1 LGILDRDVHVA
12 NRKGAVAFLN
22 DAQTGKGKCFMK
34 RYGWIVA
41 AILIMALVFAASPAA
56 AAEKTGFV
64 DIREIMLTSSAG
76 KKAAED
82 FKKSFEKDKA
92 AIQEKEAELKKL
104 KDELEKQRP
113 LLKEDAMKEK
123 ELAYQKKFRDY
134 QIIVKDSNEELQ
146 AKDQELSK
154 KMIPEILKLVQSI
167 GEKEKYSM
175 IVDVSAIPL
184 AYYSKE
190 NDLTKRVIDE
200 FNKTYKPKK

>member
-1 LGILDRDVHVA
+1 
-12 NRKGAVAFLN
+12 
-22 DAQTGKGKCFMK
+22 MK
-34 RYGWIVA
+34 RYGWFVT
-41 AILIMALVFAASPAA
+41 AILTLALAFAASPAA

-113 LLKEDAMKEK
+113 LLKEDALKEK

-134 QIIVKDSNEELQ
+134 QLLVKDSNEELQ
-146 AKDQELSK
+146 AKEQEILK

-175 IVDVSAIPL
+175 IVDISQVPV
-184 AYYSKE
+184 AYHSKE
-190 NDLTKRVIDE
+190 NDITKRVIEE
-200 FNKTYKPKK
+200 FNRTYKPKK

>member
-1 LGILDRDVHVA
+1 
-12 NRKGAVAFLN
+12 
-22 DAQTGKGKCFMK
+22 MK
-34 RYGWIVA
+34 RYGLIVA
-41 AILIMALVFAASPAA
+41 ASLIPALAFAASPVA

-64 DIREIMLTSSAG
+64 DIREVMLTSSAG

-82 FKKSFEKDKA
+82 FKKAFEKDKA
-92 AIQEKEAELKKL
+92 TIQEKEAELKKL

-134 QIIVKDSNEELQ
+134 QIMVKDSNEELQ

-167 GEKEKYSM
+167 GDREKYSM
-175 IVDVSAIPL
+175 IVDISAIPL

>member
-1 LGILDRDVHVA
+1 
-12 NRKGAVAFLN
+12 
-22 DAQTGKGKCFMK
+22 MK
-34 RYGWIVA
+34 RLRWIIA
-41 AILIMALVFAASPAA
+41 AVLTLALAFAASPAA

-64 DIREIMLTSSAG
+64 DIREVMLTSIAG
-76 KKAAED
+76 KKAAEE
-82 FKKSFEKDKA
+82 FKKVVEKDKA
-92 AIQEKEAELKKL
+92 VIQEKEAELKKI

-113 LLKEDAMKEK
+113 LLKEEVMKER

-134 QIIVKDSNEELQ
+134 QILVKDSNEELQ

-154 KMIPEILKLVQSI
+154 KMIPEILKLVQAI
-167 GEKEKYSM
+167 GEKEKFNM
-175 IVDVSAIPL
+175 IVDISQIPL

>member
-1 LGILDRDVHVA
+1 
-12 NRKGAVAFLN
+12 
-22 DAQTGKGKCFMK
+22 MK
-34 RYGWIVA
+34 RYGWFVA
-41 AILIMALVFAASPAA
+41 AILIPALAFATSPAA

-82 FKKSFEKDKA
+82 FKKTFEKDKA

-134 QIIVKDSNEELQ
+134 QIMVKDSNEELQ
-146 AKDQELSK
+146 AKDQDLSK
-154 KMIPEILKLVQSI
+154 KLIPEILKLVQSI
-167 GEKEKYSM
+167 GEREKYGM

>member
-1 LGILDRDVHVA
+1 
-12 NRKGAVAFLN
+12 
-22 DAQTGKGKCFMK
+22 MK
-34 RYGWIVA
+34 RYGWFVA
-41 AILIMALVFAASPAA
+41 GILMLTLIIAASPAA

-92 AIQEKEAELKKL
+92 AIQEKETELKKL

-113 LLKEDAMKEK
+113 LLKEDVMKEK

-134 QIIVKDSNEELQ
+134 QIMVKDSNEELQ
-146 AKDQELSK
+146 AKDQDLSK

-175 IVDVSAIPL
+175 IVDISAIPL
-184 AYYSKE
+184 AYSSKE

>member
-1 LGILDRDVHVA
+1 
-12 NRKGAVAFLN
+12 
-22 DAQTGKGKCFMK
+22 MK
-34 RYGWIVA
+34 RYGWFVA
-41 AILIMALVFAASPAA
+41 AILIPALAFAASPAA

-64 DIREIMLTSSAG
+64 DVREIMLTSSAG

-82 FKKSFEKDKA
+82 FKKTFEKDKA

-113 LLKEDAMKEK
+113 LLKEDVMKEK

-134 QIIVKDSNEELQ
+134 QIMVKDSNEELQ
-146 AKDQELSK
+146 AKDQDLSK
-154 KMIPEILKLVQSI
+154 KMIPDILKLVQSI
-167 GEKEKYSM
+167 GEREKYSM
-175 IVDVSAIPL
+175 IVDISAIPL

>member
-1 LGILDRDVHVA
+1 
-12 NRKGAVAFLN
+12 
-22 DAQTGKGKCFMK
+22 MK
-34 RYGWIVA
+34 RYGLIIA
-41 AILIMALVFAASPAA
+41 GILILALAFAASPAV

-76 KKAAED
+76 KKAAEE
-82 FKKSFEKDKA
+82 FKKAFEKDKA

-113 LLKEDAMKEK
+113 LLKEDVIKEK

-134 QIIVKDSNEELQ
+134 QLIVKDSNEELQ
-146 AKDQELSK
+146 AKDQDLSK
-154 KMIPEILKLVQSI
+154 KMVPEILKLVQMI

-184 AYYSKE
+184 AYFAKE
-190 NDLTKRVIDE
+190 NDLTKRVVDE

>member
-1 LGILDRDVHVA
+1 
-12 NRKGAVAFLN
+12 
-22 DAQTGKGKCFMK
+22 MK
-34 RYGWIVA
+34 KYGWLITGI
-41 AILIMALVFAASPAA
+41 AILALAFAVSPAA

-64 DIREIMLTSSAG
+64 DIREIMLSSAAG

-82 FKKSFEKDKA
+82 FKKAFEKDKA
-92 AIQEKEAELKKL
+92 TIQEKETELKKL
-104 KDELEKQRP
+104 KDDLEKQRP
-113 LLKEDAMKEK
+113 LLKEEVMKER

-134 QIIVKDSNEELQ
+134 QLLVKDSNEELQ
-146 AKDQELSK
+146 AKDQDLSK
-154 KMIPEILKLVQSI
+154 KLIPDILKLIQAI

-190 NDLTKRVIDE
+190 NDLTKRVVEE

>member
-1 LGILDRDVHVA
+1 
-12 NRKGAVAFLN
+12 
-22 DAQTGKGKCFMK
+22 MK
-34 RYGWIVA
+34 RYGWFVA
-41 AILIMALVFAASPAA
+41 GILMLTLIIAASPAA

-113 LLKEDAMKEK
+113 LLKEDVMKEK

-134 QIIVKDSNEELQ
+134 QIMVKDSNEELQ
-146 AKDQELSK
+146 AKDQDLSK

-175 IVDVSAIPL
+175 IVDISAIPL
-184 AYYSKE
+184 AYSSKE

>member
-1 LGILDRDVHVA
+1 
-12 NRKGAVAFLN
+12 
-22 DAQTGKGKCFMK
+22 MK

-41 AILIMALVFAASPAA
+41 AILVTILAFTASPAA

-64 DIREIMLTSSAG
+64 DIREVMLTSSAG

-82 FKKSFEKDKA
+82 FKKTFEKDKA

-104 KDELEKQRP
+104 KDDLEKQRP

-134 QIIVKDSNEELQ
+134 QIMVKDSNEELQ
-146 AKDQELSK
+146 AKDQDLSK

-175 IVDVSAIPL
+175 IVDISAIPL
-184 AYYSKE
+184 AYYAKE
-190 NDLTKRVIDE
+190 NELTKRVIEE

>member
-1 LGILDRDVHVA
+1 
-12 NRKGAVAFLN
+12 
-22 DAQTGKGKCFMK
+22 MK
-34 RYGWIVA
+34 RYGWFVA
-41 AILIMALVFAASPAA
+41 GILILSLAFSASPAA

-64 DIREIMLTSSAG
+64 DIREIMLSSTAG

-82 FKKSFEKDKA
+82 FKKAFEKDKA

-104 KDELEKQRP
+104 KDDLDKQRP
-113 LLKEDAMKEK
+113 LLKEEVMKEK

-134 QIIVKDSNEELQ
+134 QLLVKDSNEELQ
-146 AKDQELSK
+146 ARDQDLSK
-154 KMIPEILKLVQSI
+154 KMVPEILKLVQAI

-184 AYYSKE
+184 AYFAKE
-190 NDLTKRVIDE
+190 NDLTKRVTDE